1 VASFAANVNVL
12 FDYVSYLWDGATAGL
27 LRNFMIFLVIAL
39 LTLVNVLGIK
49 KAIQA
54 INILTFF
61 KTLPL
66 LVMIILAFQYL
77 TPEILIPSEIPRIE
91 NAGALVLLIL
101 FAFIGFE
108 SSLVSAGETQNPKK
122 TMPRALITMMLFI
135 TVFYFLVQLA
145 YVAVAPSGNEGAPLV
160 EMGRVLLGTA
170 GVVVVI
176 LTAIFSITGNVTS
189 SLISSSRI
197 SFTMSRD
204 GDLPEWFGIIQAK
217 YNTPVNS
224 ILFFSTL
231 VFLLA
236 ISGTFVYLAVASAL
250 ARMMAYG
257 ICTLALPIIKKNA
270 DEKMA
275 REAMSLAGGFFIPGI
290 ALMVIGFAISQATL
304 NSWVYLLGF
313 ILLGNLFYF
322 ANSQLKKKRAQS

>member
-1 VASFAANVNVL
+1 
-12 FDYVSYLWDGATAGL
+12 
-27 LRNFMIFLVIAL
+27 
-39 LTLVNVLGIK
+39 
-49 KAIQA
+49 
-54 INILTFF
+54 
-61 KTLPL
+61 
-66 LVMIILAFQYL
+66 MIILAFQYL

-313 ILLGNLFYF
+313 ILLRNLFYF